1 MYIDKAILLIV
12 PILYKSPKITKNL
25 KDITKSQKILKCLM
39 RFSHLIL
46 SKCFLCLYAYLWVSS
61 MTVRARQ
68 AASRA
73 GGRREQASS
82 SGPVTVSSNTS
93 STSLD
98 KRGQEA
104 RLWGRGWILVTTAHR
119 FNGFYCGPIHLVC

>member
-1 MYIDKAILLIV
+1 
-12 PILYKSPKITKNL
+12 
-25 KDITKSQKILKCLM
+25 M
-39 RFSHLIL
+39 RFPHY
-46 SKCFLCLYAYLWVSS
+46 CPCDYLWVSS
-61 MTVRARQ
+61 MTARARQ

-98 KRGQEA
+98 RRGQEA
-104 RLWGRGWILVTTAHR
+104 RLWGRGGYWPQMST
-119 FNGFYCGPIHLVC
+119 GC